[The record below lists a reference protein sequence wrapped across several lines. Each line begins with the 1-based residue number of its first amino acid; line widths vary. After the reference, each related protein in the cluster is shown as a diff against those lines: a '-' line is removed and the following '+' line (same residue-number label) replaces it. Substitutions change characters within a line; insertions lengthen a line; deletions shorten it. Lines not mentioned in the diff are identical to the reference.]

1 MATTT
6 PNLGLPRPEGSDY
19 VTRANYVE
27 LIDTIDEK
35 VASVSELDAHVND
48 KNNPHGVTPE
58 QIGAETPAGA
68 QAKASAAEQA
78 AKEYTDQ
85 KIAAIPEPPV
95 TSVNNKTG
103 AVVLTKSD
111 IGLGSVDN
119 VRQATKSEFDAHVA
133 NTNNPHGVTKAQVG
147 LGNVQ
152 NYGIATQAE
161 ARAGTSNSKY
171 MTPLRTKEAITALTG
186 GVPLRVNNGML
197 EYNDGSGWKPV
208 GGSGVLVASDTVQHE
223 FLTERSAE
231 QGGSGYI
238 LVAKFVPRYTGEILF
253 ECEGKTSSTYF
264 TLRIAPHISNNI
276 GTEDM
281 GPDYRTPVG
290 TVMEYSPTK
299 NERLIDKPGSL
310 QYRKYST
317 KVLVFSKTPYY
328 IYMTN
333 GSNNSVR
340 NIRIKYDVWWGD

>member
-119 VRQATKSEFDAHVA
+119 VRQATKSEFDAHVE

-197 EYNDGSGWKPV
+197 EYNDGSGWKLVGSPV
-208 GGSGVLVASDTVQHE
+208 LNMEPKHINYYVWNIRVPPSSHVDLVNINGSGIIYPFEVYVNANTNDSALGISIVLD
-223 FLTERSAE
+223 
-231 QGGSGYI
+231 
-238 LVAKFVPRYTGEILF
+238 
-253 ECEGKTSSTYF
+253 
-264 TLRIAPHISNNI
+264 
-276 GTEDM
+276 GTEFPLYYDNSGNARRVTKEGGDSFWGSTSTSRRSVIRSDM
-281 GPDYRTPVG
+281 IYRF
-290 TVMEYSPTK
+290 
-299 NERLIDKPGSL
+299 N
-310 QYRKYST
+310 
-317 KVLVFSKTPYY
+317 
-328 IYMTN
+328 TN
-333 GSNNSVR
+333 FT
-340 NIRIKYDVWWGD
+340 IRINNVHDSYDPLSVSVTISGGYYTW